1 MRSGDHLLPT
11 SCGHCLQAA
20 CTNCPL
26 SSDDSFI
33 VLPLPLVSK
42 TTLRKLRNLTRS
54 GPWLQG
60 CKERPVR

>member
-1 MRSGDHLLPT
+1 MRSDNHLLPT
-11 SCGHCLQAA
+11 LVATA
-20 CTNCPL
+20 YTNCPL

-42 TTLRKLRNLTRS
+42 TTLRKLHNLTRS

-60 CKERPVR
+60 SKGRPVR